1 MSHQRAREPFFAPD
15 LTTTCTGTQY
25 HRPPHAS
32 PTQAAFMQKLKS
44 TNVIEFRE
52 VEQKNSREVHI
63 LMEFAAGE

>member
-1 MSHQRAREPFFAPD
+1 
-15 LTTTCTGTQY
+15 
-25 HRPPHAS
+25 
-32 PTQAAFMQKLKS
+32 MQKLKS